1 MAMTLSVAAFFASP
15 AIVAAATTILAIEA
29 VLFVRRRRAQRRVM
43 TPRKG
48 SRILVADDQPVVRD
62 AVCLA
67 LQRRG
72 YDTVAVDGGRAA
84 EAALSSQEEDGRFS
98 AAVFDVVMPGPS
110 VSDLVALAR
119 RQHPDMP
126 VVLMSGSEL
135 RSAVDPILAQGNAR
149 FLRKP
154 MTPDE
159 LAASL
164 EELMPSTSA
173 EPTAVR
179 VIRSA
184 FGVTIL
190 TMLN

>member
-1 MAMTLSVAAFFASP
+1 MAMTWSVAAFFASP

-29 VLFVRRRRAQRRVM
+29 VLFVRRRRARRRVM
-43 TPRKG
+43 TPRRG

-84 EAALSSQEEDGRFS
+84 EAALSADSGRFS
-98 AAVFDVVMPGPS
+98 AAVFDVVMPGPG

-119 RQHPDMP
+119 RLQPDLP
-126 VVLMSGSEL
+126 VVLMSGSES

-149 FLRKP
+149 FLAKP
-154 MTPDE
+154 MTPDQ
-159 LAASL
+159 LAASI
-164 EELMPSTSA
+164 EELMPSTA
-173 EPTAVR
+173 GEPTAVR
-179 VIRSA
+179 IIRNA

-190 TMLN
+190 TMLNQG